1 MVEQANASTDTG
13 IVYILSNPAMEGYIK
28 IGSTT
33 DLSERLKSL
42 DSTGVPRAF
51 VVEYAAMV
59 NNHKLVEKELHTAF
73 GDRRVRPNREF
84 FEGVEPF
91 RVRAVLKLL
100 EIQDATPGI
109 AQELAPSGLDIV
121 QEKPVKAEKFRFSM
135 VNIPVGESLQWA
147 DDTSKECVV
156 ADGNNHVE
164 YNGKQYTI
172 SGLAKDL
179 KNWASAQGSRYWL
192 YDGET
197 LQERRDR
204 LEREAEDADE

>member
-1 MVEQANASTDTG
+1 MVEQANSSTSTG

-33 DLSERLKSL
+33 DLHSRLKTL

-51 VVEYAAMV
+51 VVEYAALV
-59 NNHKLVEKELHTAF
+59 NNYEQVEKELHTAF

-100 EIQDATPGI
+100 EIKEVTPEVD
-109 AQELAPSGLDIV
+109 QVPKQT
-121 QEKPVKAEKFRFSM
+121 QEKEKPPKRPPFKFSM
-135 VNIPVGESLQWA
+135 VDIPVGEFLQWA
-147 DDTSKECVV
+147 DDPEIQCEVTE
-156 ADGNNHVE
+156 GNRVLYE
-164 YNGKQYTI
+164 GRAYSL
-172 SGLAKDL
+172 SGLAKEL
-179 KNWASAQGSRYWL
+179 KQFESTPAGPMYWI

-197 LQERRDR
+197 LSERRRR
-204 LEREAEDADE
+204 LETEDEDVDE